1 MKKISVFLAEGFEEI
16 EALSVVD
23 ICRRAGIE
31 VKTVSVTGHKQVMGA
46 HGIAVHADEVI
57 DNIDFNEI
65 DGIVLPGGMPGT
77 LHLGEHAG
85 VVEQVKAFAQG
96 GKMTAA
102 ICAAPSVL
110 ANAGV
115 LNEKHATVYPGCEV
129 DRPEITWLS
138 DAVVRTDNIITG
150 KGPGVAAVF
159 ALTVAEYLV
168 GEEVAEEVRAG
179 LMLE

>member
-23 ICRRAGIE
+23 ICRRAQIE

-46 HGIAVHADEVI
+46 HGIAVHADEVY
-57 DNIDFNEI
+57 DNINFDEM

-77 LHLGEHAG
+77 LNLGAHAG
-85 VVEQVKAFAQG
+85 VVEQVKAFAAA

-102 ICAAPSVL
+102 ICAAPSVF

-115 LNEKHATVYPGCEV
+115 LNGKMATVYPGCEV
-129 DRPEITWLS
+129 DAEGVCWST
-138 DAVVRTDNIITG
+138 DAVVTTGNIITG
-150 KGPGVAAVF
+150 KGPGVAALF
-159 ALTVAEYLV
+159 ALAVVDYLKGDAVAQ
-168 GEEVAEEVRAG
+168 EVRAG
-179 LMLE
+179 LMMA

>member
-23 ICRRAGIE
+23 ICRRAQID

-46 HGIAVHADEVI
+46 HGIAVHADEVYE
-57 DNIDFNEI
+57 NIDFSEM

-77 LHLGEHAG
+77 LNLGAHAG
-85 VVEQVKAFAQG
+85 VVEQVKAFAAA

-102 ICAAPSVL
+102 ICAAPSVF

-115 LNEKHATVYPGCEV
+115 LDGKIATVYPGCEV
-129 DRPEITWLS
+129 G
-138 DAVVRTDNIITG
+138 DAINWVTDSVVTEGNIITG
-150 KGPGVAAVF
+150 KGPGVAALF
-159 ALTVAEYLV
+159 ALELVAYLQGATVAK
-168 GEEVAEEVRAG
+168 EVKDG
-179 LMLE
+179 LMLA

>member
-46 HGIAVHADEVI
+46 HGIAVHADEVY
-57 DNIDFNEI
+57 DNIDFNEM

-77 LHLGEHAG
+77 LNLGAHAG
-85 VVEQVKAFAQG
+85 VVEQVKAFAAA

-102 ICAAPSVL
+102 ICAAPSVF
-110 ANAGV
+110 AKAGI
-115 LNEKHATVYPGCEV
+115 LDGKKATVYPGCEV
-129 DRPEITWLS
+129 DETGTIWTDDS
-138 DAVVRTDNIITG
+138 VVKTDNIITG
-150 KGPGVAAVF
+150 KGPGVAALF
-159 ALTVAEYLV
+159 ALELIAYLM
-168 GEEVAEEVRAG
+168 GDAVAEEVGAG
-179 LMLE
+179 LMLP

>member
-1 MKKISVFLAEGFEEI
+1 
-16 EALSVVD
+16 
-23 ICRRAGIE
+23 
-31 VKTVSVTGHKQVMGA
+31 
-46 HGIAVHADEVI
+46 
-57 DNIDFNEI
+57 
-65 DGIVLPGGMPGT
+65 
-77 LHLGEHAG
+77 
-85 VVEQVKAFAQG
+85 
-96 GKMTAA
+96 MTAA

>member
-23 ICRRAGIE
+23 VCRRAGIE
-31 VKTVSVTGHKQVMGA
+31 AKTVSVTGHKQVMGA
-46 HGIAVHADEVI
+46 HGIAVHADEVY
-57 DNIDFNEI
+57 DNIDFKKM

-85 VVEQVKAFAQG
+85 VVEQVKVFAAS

-115 LNEKHATVYPGCEV
+115 LDGKHATVYPGCEV
-129 DRPEITWLS
+129 DRAEVTWLT
-138 DAVVRTDNIITG
+138 DAVVRTDNVITG
-150 KGPGVAAVF
+150 KGPGVAATF
-159 ALTVAEYLV
+159 ALAVTEYLV
-168 GEEVAEEVRAG
+168 GEEVAEEVKAG
-179 LMLE
+179 LMIE

>member
-23 ICRRAGIE
+23 ICRRGQID

-46 HGIAVHADEVI
+46 HGIAVHADEVFE
-57 DNIDFNEI
+57 NIAFGEM

-85 VVEQVKAFAQG
+85 VVEQVKTFAAE
-96 GKMTAA
+96 GKLTAA

-110 ANAGV
+110 AKAGV
-115 LNEKHATVYPGCEV
+115 LDGKTATVYPGCEV
-129 DRPEITWLS
+129 DADVTWNS
-138 DAVVRTDNIITG
+138 KSVVREGHLITG
-150 KGPGVAAVF
+150 KGPGVAALF
-159 ALTVAEYLV
+159 ALALVEYLQ
-168 GEEVAEEVRAG
+168 GEAVAKEVREG
-179 LMLE
+179 LMME

>member
-23 ICRRAGIE
+23 ICRRAQVD

-46 HGIAVHADEVI
+46 HGIAVHADEVYE
-57 DNIDFNEI
+57 NIDFSQM

-85 VVEQVKAFAQG
+85 VVEQVKTFAKD
-96 GKMTAA
+96 GKLTAA

-110 ANAGV
+110 AKAGV
-115 LNEKHATVYPGCEV
+115 LDGKWATVYPGCEV
-129 DRPEITWLS
+129 EADVEWCE
-138 DAVVRTDNIITG
+138 DAVVITNNIITG
-150 KGPGVAAVF
+150 KGPGVAAQF
-159 ALTVAEYLV
+159 ALALVEYLQ
-168 GEEVAEEVRAG
+168 GEEVAEEVKAG
-179 LMLE
+179 LMMA